1 MSRVS
6 KTVVSMTAI
15 LLLAGCQG
23 GATASPTP
31 AEPQATP
38 IPIVTATGQVVPQVW
53 ADLSLPT
60 GGIVEEIA
68 VGEGESVKAG
78 DLLLRISGREQLEAA
93 LAAAQTELVAAQ
105 QALDEVH
112 EQSDVVRASVQS
124 ELANAREAQRQAEY
138 KWTVQQEGNRANSDT
153 IRTARARLVLA
164 EAEAQDAKEEY
175 DSTHGDATKDEG
187 KAAALDAWMA
197 AKKARDNAQ
206 RSLNWYTGKPTDIQQ
221 GMLDAEV
228 AVAEARVAAAER
240 AWKDVEVGPDPDT
253 LAQAEARLQ
262 YSEAQVAA
270 AEAALAQIELKA
282 PFAGVVSAVG
292 PRQDEWISPGQTVL
306 SLADLAHLQVETTD
320 LNEID
325 AARVE
330 VGAVATVTFDA
341 LPDVQVV
348 GRVVRIAPKA
358 AGGSGVNYTVIVEL
372 EEVPVRLRWGMTAFV
387 DIEVDSTQGSL
398 WRPAWTPG

>member
-1 MSRVS
+1 
-6 KTVVSMTAI
+6 
-15 LLLAGCQG
+15 
-23 GATASPTP
+23 
-31 AEPQATP
+31 
-38 IPIVTATGQVVPQVW
+38 VTATGQVVPQAW

-68 VGEGESVKAG
+68 VSEGDSVKAG
-78 DLLLRISGREQLEAA
+78 DLLLRLSGREQLEAA
-93 LAAAQTELVAAQ
+93 LAAAQIELVAAQ
-105 QALDEVH
+105 QALDDVH

-164 EAEAQDAKEEY
+164 ESEVRAAKKKY
-175 DSTHGDATKDEG
+175 DSAHGDASKDEG
-187 KAAALDAWMA
+187 KAAALAAWMA

-206 RSLNWYTGKPTDIQQ
+206 RALNWYTGKPTDIQQ

-240 AWKDVEVGPDPDT
+240 AWKDVEQGPDPDT
-253 LAQAEARLQ
+253 LAQAEAHLK

-270 AEAALAQIELKA
+270 AEAALAEVELRA
-282 PFAGVVSAVG
+282 PFAGVVSAVF

-306 SLADLAHLQVETTD
+306 SLADLTHLQVETTD

-330 VGAVATVTFDA
+330 VGGSATVTFDA

-348 GRVVRIAPKA
+348 GRVARIAPRA
-358 AGGSGVNYTVIVEL
+358 AGGTGVNYTVIVEL
-372 EEVPVRLRWGMTAFV
+372 EEVPPRLRWGMTAFV
-387 DIEVDSTQGSL
+387 DIEVDSTQVSV
-398 WRPAWTPG
+398 RSPAWTRG